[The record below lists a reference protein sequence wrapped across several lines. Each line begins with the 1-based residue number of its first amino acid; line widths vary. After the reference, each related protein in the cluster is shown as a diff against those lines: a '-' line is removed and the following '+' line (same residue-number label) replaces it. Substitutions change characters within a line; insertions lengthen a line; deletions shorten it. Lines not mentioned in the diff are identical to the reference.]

1 MVLGCLLWRHEAV
14 LDSRARLYQ
23 QQGSNLTVMDLMMQN
38 SRTMNSNIT
47 LEEVSASQI
56 NYRKDLRKLEKD

>member
-1 MVLGCLLWRHEAV
+1 M